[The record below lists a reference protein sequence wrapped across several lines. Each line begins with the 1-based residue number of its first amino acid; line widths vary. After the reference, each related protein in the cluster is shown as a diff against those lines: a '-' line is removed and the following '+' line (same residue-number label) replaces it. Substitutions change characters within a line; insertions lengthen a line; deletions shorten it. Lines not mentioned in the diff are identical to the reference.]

1 MEEEVKVEEVV
12 EELPEEKVVEE
23 ECVYEEGEKYFVV
36 KTEEFLNDYHALEEE
51 KEVALIKGLEE
62 LDRRVQ
68 EKLEALRPEI
78 VEAVKEEIKKEIDE
92 EYDEKIKFYERY
104 VEEVV
109 PAPETVEELKE
120 VEEELAEEQP
130 VQPEE
135 IQA

>member
-12 EELPEEKVVEE
+12 EELPEEKVEVE
-23 ECVYEEGEKYFVV
+23 CAYEEGEKYLIV

-78 VEAVKEEIKKEIDE
+78 VEAVKEEIRKEIDE

-120 VEEELAEEQP
+120 MEEVVEEQP

-135 IQA
+135 VQA